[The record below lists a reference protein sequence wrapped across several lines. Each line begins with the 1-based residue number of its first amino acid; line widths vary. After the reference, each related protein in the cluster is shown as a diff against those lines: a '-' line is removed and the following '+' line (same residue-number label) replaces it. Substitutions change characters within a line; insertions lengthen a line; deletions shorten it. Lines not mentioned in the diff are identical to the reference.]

1 LVALIFLASI
11 ALCKTFFMQYLC
23 LPKFQKP
30 SLLQQALTHKSYAN
44 ENLGLEDNERLE
56 FLGDAV
62 LNFLSGEFL
71 FQRYSEK
78 PEGAL
83 TPMRSLLVDEVQ
95 LAKFAR
101 ELNLGGRI
109 RLGKGADRDGGRTNP
124 NLLSSTF
131 EAVVGAY
138 FLDCDSDVKP
148 VRQFVQPFFESV
160 CDRLETNASTV
171 NFKSRL
177 QEWAQI
183 YKGENPQYLT
193 ISALGPDHAKE
204 FEVEVQIGGKA
215 YGRGKG
221 HKKQEAE
228 KNAAKEA
235 LKKLGIL

>member
-1 LVALIFLASI
+1 
-11 ALCKTFFMQYLC
+11 
-23 LPKFQKP
+23 
-30 SLLQQALTHKSYAN
+30 
-44 ENLGLEDNERLE
+44 
-56 FLGDAV
+56 
-62 LNFLSGEFL
+62 
-71 FQRYSEK
+71 
-78 PEGAL
+78 
-83 TPMRSLLVDEVQ
+83 MRSLLVDEVQ

-138 FLDCDSDVKP
+138 LLDCDSDIEP
-148 VRQFVQPFFESV
+148 VRKFVQPFFESV

-177 QEWAQI
+177 QEWAQV
-183 YKGENPQYLT
+183 YKGENPQYIT
-193 ISALGPDHAKE
+193 ISVSGPDHAKE
-204 FEVEVQIGGKA
+204 FEVEVHISSKV
-215 YGRGKG
+215 YGQGIG